1 MADDI
6 EGEDTFIFLEAVAI
20 VSVSPTG
27 TKYSNCLNENRNG
40 MEIHCIQLT

>member
-1 MADDI
+1 MAADI

-20 VSVSPTG
+20 VSVSPTP

-40 MEIHCIQLT
+40 MVIHCIQLT